1 MADKD
6 LENINSVLDFWF
18 GDNFE
23 HQFPPKEKMS
33 LWFENKDL
41 ADKQIKAKFSG
52 LINDALDG
60 KLSHWLDKPKGR
72 LALIIL
78 LDQFTRNKFRNT
90 QKAFAGD
97 KIARALCLDGIAE
110 KDHKD
115 LIACELIFFYM
126 PLEHSED
133 LKDQEMHMK
142 WSNDYLK
149 KCDKRVA
156 KQFEQ
161 FHHWVVL
168 HYNIIKEFGR
178 FPWRNNI
185 LGRKSNGK
193 EVDYLKTS
201 EDFGQK

>member
-1 MADKD
+1 MANRDI
-6 LENINSVLDFWF
+6 EHINSIFDFWF
-18 GDNFE
+18 GSEFE

-33 LWFENKDL
+33 LWFENKEL
-41 ADKQIKAKFSG
+41 ADQKIKEKFLG
-52 LINDALDG
+52 LVNKALDG
-60 KLSHWLDKPKGR
+60 KLSHWLDLPKGR

-78 LDQFTRNKFRNT
+78 LDQFARNCFRNT
-90 QKAFAGD
+90 SKAFAGD
-97 KIARALCLDGIAE
+97 QVALKLCLDGI
-110 KDHKD
+110 KKQDYKN
-115 LIACELIFFYM
+115 LVACEVIFFYM

-133 LKDQEMHMK
+133 IEHQERLVK
-142 WSNDYLK
+142 WSNEYLE
-149 KCDKRVA
+149 KCDEGVA
-156 KQFEQ
+156 KHFAQ

-193 EVDYLKTS
+193 ELEYLETA